1 MKSIRSSHKDFL
13 RSQSLTRKR
22 KKKKILKIWL
32 LILSTVV
39 FFICL
44 AWLLSLQSLAIKKV
58 IVIGNVNITSGE
70 IQNIT
75 NNILDQKYLGIFS
88 KRNAFIY
95 PKDYIT
101 ETLSHTYP
109 RIENIV
115 IDTESLEILNIK
127 VKERISSS
135 VWCAAVL
142 CYLVDEQGYIFAESA
157 MNIVSNSPTGSISS
171 SSSPSSTS
179 TLSDTLVS
187 APKESTHAVL
197 YGGDQFVG
205 PEPIGKYVFTENLY
219 RDILQ
224 TIDELEKEKLKIK
237 EVHVFSRDEIV
248 FTVTD
253 GGKIIF
259 SDRKPFA
266 VSLENLRSSLKSS
279 VFAGQKSSSSPTSK
293 FEYIDVRFGNKVFY
307 KLNKNREELQLK
319 TSSTSKNTI

>member
-32 LILSTVV
+32 FVLSCVAFLIG
-39 FFICL
+39 L
-44 AWLLSLQSLAIKKV
+44 AWLISLQSLAIKKV
-58 IVIGNVNITSGE
+58 IVIGNTNITSGE
-70 IQNIT
+70 IQSIT
-75 NNILDQKYLGIFS
+75 NTILDEKYLGIFS

-101 ETLSHTYP
+101 KTLALTYP
-109 RIENIV
+109 RIEDIV
-115 IDTESLEILNIK
+115 LDTESLEILNIK
-127 VKERISSS
+127 VKERTSSA

-142 CYLVDEQGYIFAESA
+142 CYLVDGQGYIYAESP
-157 MNIVSNSPTGSISS
+157 SNASVDSSFATSTSS
-171 SSSPSSTS
+171 STVSSLSSSTKAFVLDPNERIH
-179 TLSDTLVS
+179 TT
-187 APKESTHAVL
+187 L

-205 PEPIGKYVFTENLY
+205 PEPIGKHVFTENLY
-219 RDILQ
+219 EDILK
-224 TIDELEKEKLKIK
+224 TIDELEKENLLIK

-248 FTVTD
+248 FTTTN

-266 VSLENLRSSLKSS
+266 VSLENLRTSLKSS
-279 VFAGQKSSSSPTSK
+279 VFVGQKNGSSSSSK

-307 KLNKNREELQLK
+307 KLNKSKEESQLN

>member
-32 LILSTVV
+32 FILSTIV

-44 AWLLSLQSLAIKKV
+44 AWLFSLQSLAIKKV
-58 IVIGNVNITSGE
+58 IVVGNVNITSGE

-88 KRNAFIY
+88 KRNAFVY
-95 PKDYIT
+95 PKDYIVK
-101 ETLSHTYP
+101 TLSHTYP
-109 RIENIV
+109 RIEDIA

-127 VKERISSS
+127 VKERTSSS

-142 CYLVDEQGYIFAESA
+142 CYLVDEQGYIFAES
-157 MNIVSNSPTGSISS
+157 ISA
-171 SSSPSSTS
+171 SSPAASTS
-179 TLSDTLVS
+179 SDALVNT
-187 APKESTHAVL
+187 PKENTHAVL

-205 PEPIGKYVFTENLY
+205 PEPIGKHVFTENLY

-224 TIDELEKEKLKIK
+224 TIDELEKEKLVIK